1 MPGIDCCEKIQAT
14 FRLALEIGR
23 RRLGVRA
30 DEARALMAELGE
42 RSVYPVFSTRVSRP
56 ACV

>member
-1 MPGIDCCEKIQAT
+1 MPDIDRFETIQAII
-14 FRLALEIGR
+14 RLAREIGR

-30 DEARALMAELGE
+30 DEARALMAEPGARLL
-42 RSVYPVFSTRVSRP
+42 YPVFSTRVCGP